1 MIIKYFFLILILL
14 SYNHSNSQDIDNKI
28 EEFLLNNP
36 EVILQS
42 LKNYEERMLDEGK
55 EKNKNL
61 IKNNKDMIFNSKN
74 GLYSGNVNPEKIIV
88 EFLDYNCSYCKRS
101 HQDIKKLL
109 KKHPEIKVI
118 YKNFPILSEQSLI
131 LAKMALVIAK
141 ESNKK
146 FNDFHDK
153 LLKIK
158 GFIDNK
164 KIKKILLQLDYDLE
178 KMKNEIGKPNIIAE
192 VERDIELARMFDLKG
207 TPAFL
212 IKDEVIFGYID
223 HEEIIK
229 KISGQQ

>member
-1 MIIKYFFLILILL
+1 MIVLL
-14 SYNHSNSQDIDNKI
+14 LFYNHPNAQDIDNKI

-55 EKNKNL
+55 KKNKDL
-61 IKNNKDMIFNSKN
+61 IKNNKDIIFNSKN
-74 GLYSGNVNPEKIIV
+74 GLYSGSVNSKKVIV
-88 EFLDYNCSYCKRS
+88 EFLDYNCSYCKRG
-101 HQDIKKLL
+101 HQDIKKVL
-109 KKHPEIKVI
+109 KEHPDIKVI
-118 YKNFPILSEQSLI
+118 YKNFPILSDQSLI

-141 ESNKK
+141 KSNKK
-146 FNDFHDK
+146 FNNFHDK
-153 LLKIK
+153 LLKTK

-178 KMKNEIGKPNIIAE
+178 KIKKEIDNPKIEIE
-192 VERDIELARMFDLKG
+192 VERDIELARMFELKG

-223 HEEIIK
+223 HKEITK

>member
-1 MIIKYFFLILILL
+1 MILILL
-14 SYNHSNSQDIDNKI
+14 SYKYSNSQDIDNKI

-55 EKNKNL
+55 KKNKNL
-61 IKNNKDMIFNSKN
+61 IKNNKDIIFNSKN
-74 GLYSGNVNPEKIIV
+74 GLYSGNVNSKKILV
-88 EFLDYNCSYCKRS
+88 EFLDYNCSYCKRG
-101 HQDIKKLL
+101 HQDIKKVL
-109 KKHPEIKVI
+109 KSNPDIKVI
-118 YKNFPILSEQSLI
+118 YKNFPILSDQSLI

-153 LLKIK
+153 LLKTK

-178 KMKNEIGKPNIIAE
+178 KMKKEIDSPIIKAE
-192 VERDIELARMFDLKG
+192 VEKDIELARIFELKG

-223 HEEIIK
+223 HEEIAK
-229 KISGQQ
+229 KVSGQQ